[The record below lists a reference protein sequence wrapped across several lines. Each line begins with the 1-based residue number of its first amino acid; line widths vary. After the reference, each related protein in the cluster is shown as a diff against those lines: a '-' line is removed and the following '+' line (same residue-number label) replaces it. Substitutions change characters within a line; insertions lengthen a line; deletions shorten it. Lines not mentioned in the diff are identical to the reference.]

1 MQTDPL
7 TSPTGPTRADRRL
20 LRQTVHAH
28 TLGILLAGLLAL
40 VIALW
45 IWARLARAL
54 LQFGLHIDFD
64 RLHVAGPEAMA
75 ILHRVNPWFWWAV
88 VVLATLIVLRILWAI
103 GRRLMAHARQRPV
116 RSDAFNRLVQQ
127 LSVPA
132 LDVLLWAWSTP
143 DEPLRVGN
151 VQQAADELAAHRAS
165 RLQTARAQ
173 RKALEDALQ
182 GRLP

>member
-1 MQTDPL
+1 MDTDTPIPD
-7 TSPTGPTRADRRL
+7 SGPTRADRRL

-28 TLGILLAGLLAL
+28 TLGLFLAGLLGL
-40 VIALW
+40 VIVLW
-45 IWARLARAL
+45 IWARLAQKL

-75 ILHRVNPWFWWAV
+75 ILQRINPWFWWV
-88 VVLATLIVLRILWAI
+88 VVILATLIVLRILFAI
-103 GRRLMAHARQRPV
+103 GRMLAAQARQRPI
-116 RSDAFNRLVQQ
+116 RSEAFNRLVHQ
-127 LSVPA
+127 LSAPA

-143 DEPLRVGN
+143 DEPLCVGD
-151 VQQAADELAAHRAS
+151 VQQAAHELAAHRAS

-173 RKALEDALQ
+173 RKALQDALQ